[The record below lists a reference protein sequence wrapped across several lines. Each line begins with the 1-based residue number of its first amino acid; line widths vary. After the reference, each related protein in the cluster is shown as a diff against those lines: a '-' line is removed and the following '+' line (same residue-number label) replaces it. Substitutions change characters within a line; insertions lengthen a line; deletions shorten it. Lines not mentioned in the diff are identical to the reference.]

1 MALRPTFT
9 DGLPLW
15 WTLAAG
21 CCLEMLVQAD
31 SACQNMC
38 RRGQGDSGLERSDH
52 LNRGRQ

>member
-21 CCLEMLVQAD
+21 RNLEMLVQAN
-31 SACQNMC
+31 SVGQNMC
-38 RRGQGDSGLERSDH
+38 RIGKGDLGFERRDH
-52 LNRGRQ
+52 